1 LGNPLSYYRS
11 IKSHENLKRSPKN
24 MSALGL
30 SSEPKNKILKNQRKI
45 IAME

>member
-1 LGNPLSYYRS
+1 LT
-11 IKSHENLKRSPKN
+11 RSPKN

-30 SSEPKNKILKNQRKI
+30 SSEPKEKNEKNERKI

>member
-1 LGNPLSYYRS
+1 
-11 IKSHENLKRSPKN
+11 

-30 SSEPKNKILKNQRKI
+30 SSEPKQKNEKNERKI

>member
-1 LGNPLSYYRS
+1 
-11 IKSHENLKRSPKN
+11 LKRSPKN

-30 SSEPKNKILKNQRKI
+30 SSEPKLNLKKKKIQRKI